1 VFNLTIQGQIFIL
14 VPVIIAFI
22 VLMINYRKITK
33 SKKSY
38 LNLFA
43 WVLRLCVVIMTIFI
57 LADPYL
63 HFTRTKEKLPGAS
76 LFIDTSSSMAYN
88 TSDLSEHVSQRVDE
102 LIDWIRD
109 RSDHL
114 SLFEFNSSVNPI
126 QQVEDIQYEHSLTD
140 FSEIPS
146 AVNSVGSK
154 INFIITDGIATA
166 GPDPSSIKLRANQTM
181 HVIAAENKAS
191 WKDISIEKMDYPVTV
206 IQGDTVTIT
215 TIIRVQTIEDIRTD
229 LQVHD
234 QSGKI
239 LSTLPVI
246 AEAGD
251 GISEIT
257 FKVAVHQNQI
267 PELISITPVDGEE
280 NILNNKYSIHLNV
293 LSESEHILLVT
304 GALSPNTSLIKEILN
319 SVPRSDVGH
328 FFRIGG
334 PTWNQPVNTFLTEQ
348 PKLIVLDNFPV
359 LNEDRNLF
367 DRLIRSAG
375 ENGIPIIFFEGAN
388 SGLLTSTLVSQLSK
402 IRVEPVRII
411 SPLSISITDFGERY
425 FDRLHADNLS
435 PTSTIHQWKTD
446 QLHTDLLVYTD
457 GSAAISK
464 VELPFTFFGV
474 FIPELSKLNFKLG
487 QTNSPDL
494 LRDGLKN
501 IFLSSIYSGSDL
513 ITSQMDKL
521 SYDLGEIVNV
531 KGIYNDDYVSKPDR
545 MNFQIQTETGEVVQE
560 IPAVFDVDSQEFKGN
575 FFVNKSGSMQVTT
588 KSVWDNGNEF
598 TSTPLEFVVQ
608 DVVVEDRDLQMNRN
622 SLLELSLNNRG
633 EFFTLDDLEK
643 VYNSLEFVP
652 EKNIESYRLSTIST
666 HKWWWVI
673 IILLSV
679 EWIIRK
685 RIGLL

>member
-1 VFNLTIQGQIFIL
+1 
-14 VPVIIAFI
+14 
-22 VLMINYRKITK
+22 M
-33 SKKSY
+33 
-38 LNLFA
+38 
-43 WVLRLCVVIMTIFI
+43 
-57 LADPYL
+57 
-63 HFTRTKEKLPGAS
+63 
-76 LFIDTSSSMAYN
+76 
-88 TSDLSEHVSQRVDE
+88 
-102 LIDWIRD
+102 
-109 RSDHL
+109 
-114 SLFEFNSSVNPI
+114 
-126 QQVEDIQYEHSLTD
+126 
-140 FSEIPS
+140 
-146 AVNSVGSK
+146 
-154 INFIITDGIATA
+154 
-166 GPDPSSIKLRANQTM
+166 
-181 HVIAAENKAS
+181 
-191 WKDISIEKMDYPVTV
+191 
-206 IQGDTVTIT
+206 
-215 TIIRVQTIEDIRTD
+215 
-229 LQVHD
+229 
-234 QSGKI
+234 
-239 LSTLPVI
+239 
-246 AEAGD
+246 
-251 GISEIT
+251 
-257 FKVAVHQNQI
+257 
-267 PELISITPVDGEE
+267 
-280 NILNNKYSIHLNV
+280 
-293 LSESEHILLVT
+293 
-304 GALSPNTSLIKEILN
+304 
-319 SVPRSDVGH
+319 
-328 FFRIGG
+328 
-334 PTWNQPVNTFLTEQ
+334 
-348 PKLIVLDNFPV
+348 
-359 LNEDRNLF
+359 
-367 DRLIRSAG
+367 
-375 ENGIPIIFFEGAN
+375 
-388 SGLLTSTLVSQLSK
+388 
-402 IRVEPVRII
+402 
-411 SPLSISITDFGERY
+411 
-425 FDRLHADNLS
+425 
-435 PTSTIHQWKTD
+435 
-446 QLHTDLLVYTD
+446 YTD